1 MKHLSEEDL
10 VLHVYG
16 EADESDFSREH
27 LENCA
32 RCREELSVLRQV
44 LAEVDEMTPP
54 ARPSDYG
61 ARVWE
66 KVSRELPAPA
76 PLETSRS
83 SSKPRSYYWLAAAA
97 VLLAATFL
105 AGRFT
110 APPADVDPARAG
122 QIRERILLFALSDHL
137 EQSQVLLLEVV
148 NRGDGSASPVAPLE
162 RERAAELLQASRLYR
177 QTAYQVGEVAAGDVL
192 EELERIL
199 LDMSQGPDSLEAREG
214 LKSRIE
220 ERDMLF
226 KLRVLGSTVKKF

>member
-1 MKHLSEEDL
+1 MNHPSEEDL
-10 VLHVYG
+10 VLHLYG
-16 EADESDFSREH
+16 EADESDFLRKH
-27 LENCA
+27 LESCA
-32 RCREELSVLRQV
+32 RCREELAVLRQV
-44 LAEVDEMTPP
+44 LAEVDELTPP
-54 ARPSDYG
+54 ERPSDYG

-66 KVSRELPAPA
+66 RVSKELPA
-76 PLETSRS
+76 TKRS
-83 SSKPRSYYWLAAAA
+83 RSYYWLAAAA

-110 APPADVDPARAG
+110 ARPDPDELVELARAG
-122 QIRERILLFALSDHL
+122 QIRERILLVALSDHL

-148 NRGDGSASPVAPLE
+148 NRGDDGSASPLAPLE

-177 QTAYQVGEVAAGDVL
+177 QTAYEVGEVAAAGVL
-192 EELERIL
+192 EDLERIL
-199 LDMSQGPDSLEAREG
+199 LDVSQGPESLEAREG

>member
-1 MKHLSEEDL
+1 MSHPSEEDL
-10 VLHVYG
+10 VLHLYG
-16 EADESDFSREH
+16 EADESDFLREH
-27 LENCA
+27 LETCA
-32 RCREELSVLRQV
+32 RCRDEVGLLQQV
-44 LAEVDEMTPP
+44 LAELNEVVPP
-54 ARPSDYG
+54 ERPPDYG

-66 KVSRELPAPA
+66 RLSKELPA
-76 PLETSRS
+76 RQQ
-83 SSKPRSYYWLAAAA
+83 PRTYYWLAAAA

-110 APPADVDPARAG
+110 APPPEVDTARAG
-122 QIRERILLFALSDHL
+122 HIRERVLLVALSDHL

-148 NRGDGSASPVAPLE
+148 NRGGEATSLAPLE

-177 QTAYQVGEVAAGDVL
+177 QTAVQVGEVATADVL

-199 LDMSQGPDSLEAREG
+199 LDMSQGPESLEAREG

-226 KLRVLGSTVKKF
+226 KLRVLGSNVRKF

>member
-1 MKHLSEEDL
+1 MNHPSEEDL
-10 VLHVYG
+10 VLHLYG
-16 EADESDFSREH
+16 EADESDFLRKH
-27 LENCA
+27 LESCA
-32 RCREELSVLRQV
+32 RCREDLAVLRQV
-44 LAEVDEMTPP
+44 LAEVDELTPP
-54 ARPSDYG
+54 ERPSDYG

-66 KVSRELPAPA
+66 RVSKELPA
-76 PLETSRS
+76 TKRSR
-83 SSKPRSYYWLAAAA
+83 PYYWLAAAA

-110 APPADVDPARAG
+110 ARPDADDLVELARAG
-122 QIRERILLFALSDHL
+122 QIRERILLVALSDHL

-148 NRGDGSASPVAPLE
+148 NRGDDGSASPLAPLE

-177 QTAYQVGEVAAGDVL
+177 QTAYQVGEVAAADVL
-192 EELERIL
+192 EDLERIL
-199 LDMSQGPDSLEAREG
+199 LDVSQGPESLEARQG

>member
-1 MKHLSEEDL
+1 MSHPSEEDL
-10 VLHVYG
+10 VLHLYG
-16 EADESDFSREH
+16 EADESDFLLQH
-27 LENCA
+27 LESCGH
-32 RCREELSVLRQV
+32 CREEIALLRQV
-44 LAEVDEMTPP
+44 LAQVGEMTPP
-54 ARPSDYG
+54 ERPLDYG

-66 KVSRELPAPA
+66 RVSKELPAPMRG
-76 PLETSRS
+76 SR
-83 SSKPRSYYWLAAAA
+83 PRAYYWLAAAA

-110 APPADVDPARAG
+110 APPAEVELARAG
-122 QIRERILLFALSDHL
+122 QIRERILLVALSDHL
-137 EQSQVLLLEVV
+137 VQSQVLLLEVV

-162 RERAAELLQASRLYR
+162 RARAGELLQASRLYR
-177 QTAYQVGEVAAGDVL
+177 QTAYQVGEVAAADVL

-199 LDMSQGPDSLEAREG
+199 LDMSQGPESLEAREG

>member
-1 MKHLSEEDL
+1 MNHPSEEDL
-10 VLHVYG
+10 VLHLYG
-16 EADESDFSREH
+16 EAEESYFLRHH
-27 LENCA
+27 LESCA
-32 RCREELSVLRQV
+32 RCREELAVLRQV
-44 LAEVDEMTPP
+44 LAEVDELTPP
-54 ARPSDYG
+54 ERPSDYG

-66 KVSRELPAPA
+66 RVSKELPAK
-76 PLETSRS
+76 RS
-83 SSKPRSYYWLAAAA
+83 RSYYWLAAAA

-110 APPADVDPARAG
+110 ARPDADEIARAG
-122 QIRERILLFALSDHL
+122 QIRERILLVALSDHL

-148 NRGDGSASPVAPLE
+148 NRGDGSASPLAPLE

-177 QTAYQVGEVAAGDVL
+177 QTAYQVGEVAAADVL

-199 LDMSQGPDSLEAREG
+199 LDVSQGPESLEAREG